1 MGKKQNRVDSR
12 AHNTQKQQ
20 NSHGQVS
27 FARPPSLG
35 LKERTRFQPDIPENS
50 RCLKSAMG
58 LADFDMR
65 TCHVYPQQQTFA
77 VQLEISGGARSRQSR
92 RSLFSNTGEMSHAR
106 SYPVTLWSRGELYF
120 GGLGVGPKI
129 ATLNA

>member
-1 MGKKQNRVDSR
+1 MGKKQDRVDRR

-50 RCLKSAMG
+50 HCLKSAM
-58 LADFDMR
+58 DQKR
-65 TCHVYPQQQTFA
+65 TSEWANRMSALCQKQT
-77 VQLEISGGARSRQSR
+77 
-92 RSLFSNTGEMSHAR
+92 
-106 SYPVTLWSRGELYF
+106 
-120 GGLGVGPKI
+120 LGVGNLQNIGKSHTP
-129 ATLNA
+129 ARFVHAL